1 MNSMSEIKRLTPEEL
16 LEKRRLT
23 LISRARAARAQLDS
37 LSLLDTSYDTCRQ
50 TLRQWRS
57 QTLDEINRA
66 HETSLSQL
74 NDAYEQI
81 NRFRSNLLSHLNEH
95 NTNDQLLSP
104 SAQLTHVESSLNT
117 LNHAEFTF
125 DFDRARKFEGELQ
138 LLKLSRPQQQSRPF
152 NKSNTKCRL
161 LVPCDRYV
169 SDVFFYDDLITR
181 IDCQTPECI
190 LVCPFDLL
198 GELLGNDE
206 EVRILI
212 DQTYLPSIGTQAQR
226 MRNEYDLLLL
236 QPAQECCP
244 QSSERVITI
253 ICKNPT
259 KMLSCL
265 EEIYTICSQQVKPIA
280 NNPYKPVNYNRSKA
294 DLYGGY
300 SDILA
305 QNHLQISNDINRAN
319 TLCPLPLN
327 NSFLTPN
334 ISTLSSSSSSSLS
347 SSSSS
352 SSCRQLFDRVLIPVP
367 LCQTLTITDM
377 QAGAL
382 LGPKGERIQQLQRET
397 GAIVNIGDL
406 NEDNGERRKR
416 TVNIQGSQQQV
427 NNALQTIK
435 KLLMIVSN
443 NDDDDDADAAGEDSL
458 KRDGEK
464 MKRT

>member
-1 MNSMSEIKRLTPEEL
+1 MSEVKRLTPEEL

-23 LISRARAARAQLDS
+23 LISRTRAARAQLDS

-57 QTLDEINRA
+57 QTLDQINRA

-81 NRFRSNLLSHLNEH
+81 NRFRSNLLSRLNEH

-104 SAQLTHVESSLNT
+104 SAQLTHVESSLNS

-125 DFDRARKFEGELQ
+125 DFDRARKLEGELQ
-138 LLKLSRPQQQSRPF
+138 LLKLSHPQQQSRPF

-161 LVPCDRYV
+161 LVPYDRYV

-226 MRNEYDLLLL
+226 MRNDYDLILL

-334 ISTLSSSSSSSLS
+334 VSISSSSSSSLTS

-352 SSCRQLFDRVLIPVP
+352 SQQLFDRVLIPVP
-367 LCQTLTITDM
+367 LCQTLTIADIR
-377 QAGAL
+377 ASAL
-382 LGPKGERIQQLQRET
+382 LGPKGERIQPLQRET
-397 GAIVNIGDL
+397 GAIVNI
-406 NEDNGERRKR
+406 
-416 TVNIQGSQQQV
+416 GSQQQV

-443 NDDDDDADAAGEDSL
+443 NDDDDAGEDSF

-464 MKRT
+464 VKRT